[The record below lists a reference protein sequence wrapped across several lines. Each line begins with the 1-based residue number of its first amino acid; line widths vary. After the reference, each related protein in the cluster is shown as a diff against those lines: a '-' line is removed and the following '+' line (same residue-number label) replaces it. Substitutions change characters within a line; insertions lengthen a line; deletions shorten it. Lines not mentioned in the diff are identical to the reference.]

1 MTRSRLESTRRAVE
15 AAASR
20 EGFALDA
27 DQSALLDRLV
37 RLGDELAGARR
48 RPVRGLYVWGP
59 AGRGK
64 SWLAGAFYAAV
75 AAGLPAGAAT
85 RVHVYDLFRALHAA
99 IHAQRVS
106 ALAGPRPAVG
116 QGGPT
121 RGWRNRATVRGAETS
136 PPGPA
141 AASPAPTASPFPARP
156 AGLLRGT
163 TLLYLDEL
171 HLHDTGDATLL
182 TRLLRRAFAAGVV
195 VLATSNYEPGT
206 LLPNPLWH
214 HVAEPGIALLRAHL
228 DVVELDGPTG
238 CRTRGGRRRAGCA
251 AGAGL
256 RRGTTAQLDARGL
269 RRPGADEA
277 TAVRTGSRTFP
288 VTAARADEL
297 WVTFVDLAGRPTS
310 TLEYLDWSVRFR
322 RWVVTDVPLL
332 TVVDREAQQRF
343 IAVVDVLV
351 DADVEL
357 VVTSPHAL
365 GTFRTALPDRPD
377 AFRTASRLQLLT
389 EDAGGGVPADDV
401 PHA

>member
-1 MTRSRLESTRRAVE
+1 MTSRRLDRVRRAVE
-15 AAASR
+15 AAAAR
-20 EGFALDA
+20 DGFALDA
-27 DQSALLDRLV
+27 AQSALLDRLV
-37 RLGDELAGARR
+37 RLGEELAGARR

-64 SWLAGAFYAAV
+64 SWLAGAFFAAV
-75 AAGLPAGAAT
+75 ADGLPAGAT
-85 RVHVYDLFRALHAA
+85 KRVHVYDLFRELHAA
-99 IHAQRVS
+99 IHARRVT
-106 ALAGPRPAVG
+106 ALTGPRPAVG

-121 RGWRNRATVRGAETS
+121 RGWRTRATAPVAEPTPPRPSEESPEPRPGAVDS
-136 PPGPA
+136 A
-141 AASPAPTASPFPARP
+141 ID
-156 AGLLRGT
+156 GLLRGT

-195 VLATSNYEPGT
+195 VVATSNYEPGT

-228 DVVELDGPTG
+228 DVVELAGPTDY
-238 CRTRGGRRRAGCA
+238 RTLGGRGRAGFA
-251 AGAGL
+251 AGAWL
-256 RRGTTAQLDARGL
+256 RPGTTAQLDARGL

-297 WVTFVDLAGRPTS
+297 WVTFDDLAGRPTS

-332 TVVDREAQQRF
+332 TRVDREAQQRF
-343 IAVVDVLV
+343 VAVVDVLV

-389 EDAGGGVPADDV
+389 EDAVGAVAADDV